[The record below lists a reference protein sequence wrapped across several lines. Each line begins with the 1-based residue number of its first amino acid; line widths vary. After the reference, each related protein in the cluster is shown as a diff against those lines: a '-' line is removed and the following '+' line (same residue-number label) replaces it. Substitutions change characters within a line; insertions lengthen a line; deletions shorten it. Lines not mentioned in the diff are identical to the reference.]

1 MIVERGWPTLPRMG
15 LLRTLAILEEADR
28 IYERRYGPGAGSRPR
43 IYFTSGTRG
52 SGSID
57 AQSARTRSR
66 AGSKEHAMV
75 RVSPASALR

>member
-1 MIVERGWPTLPRMG
+1 MIVEVGRPTLPGMG
-15 LLRTLAILEEADR
+15 LLRTLAMLEEADR

-43 IYFTSGTRG
+43 IYNTSGMRG

-57 AQSARTRSR
+57 AHSARTRSS

-75 RVSPASALR
+75 RTSPASALR

>member
-1 MIVERGWPTLPRMG
+1 MIVERGSPTLPCMG

>member
-1 MIVERGWPTLPRMG
+1 MIVERGWLTVPGMG
-15 LLRTLAILEEADR
+15 LLRTLAMLEEVDR

-43 IYFTSGTRG
+43 IYLTSGARG
-52 SGSID
+52 SGTID